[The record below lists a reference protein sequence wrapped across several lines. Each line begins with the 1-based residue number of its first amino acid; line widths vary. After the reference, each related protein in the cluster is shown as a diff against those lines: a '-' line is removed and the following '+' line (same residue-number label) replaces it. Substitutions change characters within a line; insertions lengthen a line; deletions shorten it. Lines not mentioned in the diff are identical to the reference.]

1 MKIDR
6 LLGILTTLLQKERVT
21 APYLAEKF
29 EVSTRTIRRDIDA
42 LGQAGIPVVTM
53 QGSGG
58 GIFIAEGYKLDKSVL
73 TYDELSSII
82 VSLKGLGSVSEPA
95 QIERTLEKLTVNR
108 DDSVIS
114 LRDHIIIDLASDA
127 KESLTEK
134 IAPIKEAIRDNRII
148 SFTYYYHKGEMKRRI
163 EPYCLLFVWSAWY
176 VFGYCL
182 DRRDFR
188 MFKLPR
194 VWNLSVEDAHFAP
207 REITPEASD
216 WGAFLRDEQPLVA
229 LFDPSEK
236 YQLIDSYGLGSFTEE
251 PDGRLRLSVGFSK
264 WDFALR
270 WLLGF
275 GGKVEVVQPVEMA
288 QALHDAAVEMLKK
301 NHRQAGGARTIE
313 Y

>member
-21 APYLAEKF
+21 TPYLAEKF

-42 LGQAGIPVVTM
+42 LCQAGIPVVTM

-58 GIFIAEGYKLDKSVL
+58 GVFIAEGYKLDKSVL

-108 DDSVIS
+108 DDSIIS
-114 LRDHIIIDLASDA
+114 LRDHIIIDLASNA
-127 KESLTEK
+127 KETLTEK
-134 IAPIKEAIRDNRII
+134 IAPIKEAIRENRII
-148 SFTYYYHKGEMKRRI
+148 SFTYYYQKGEMMRRI
-163 EPYCLLFVWSAWY
+163 EPYCLLFIWSAWY

-182 DRRDFR
+182 TRQDFR

-194 VWNLSVEDAHFAP
+194 VWNLSIEETCFSP
-207 REITPEASD
+207 REISPEAMD

-229 LFDPSEK
+229 FFDPSEK

-264 WDFALR
+264 WDYTLR

-275 GGKVEVVQPVEMA
+275 GSNVTVVEPVEMA
-288 QALHDAAVEMLKK
+288 QALRDTAQDMLK
-301 NHRQAGGARTIE
+301 NYIH
-313 Y
+313 